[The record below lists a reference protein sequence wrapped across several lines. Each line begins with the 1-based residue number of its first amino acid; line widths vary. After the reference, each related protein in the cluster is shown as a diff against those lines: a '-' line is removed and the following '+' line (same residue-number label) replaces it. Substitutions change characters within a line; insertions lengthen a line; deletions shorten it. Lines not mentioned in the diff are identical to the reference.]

1 MPLPRLGPTE
11 RPWLITRI
19 CIRVADAL
27 NPLFESVGYTVLFL
41 GVVVLL
47 FSEDARAFAG
57 EVIIQVGRLIVAR
70 VIHAVC
76 LQKELP
82 EGSVRS
88 FCEAIGAL

>member
-1 MPLPRLGPTE
+1 LV
-11 RPWLITRI
+11 TRI

-27 NPLFESVGYTVLFL
+27 NRLFEALFQAVGYTILFL
-41 GVVVLL
+41 VVVLLL

-57 EVIIQVGRLIVAR
+57 DVSIQVGRLIVAG

-82 EGSVRS
+82 EGSLRA